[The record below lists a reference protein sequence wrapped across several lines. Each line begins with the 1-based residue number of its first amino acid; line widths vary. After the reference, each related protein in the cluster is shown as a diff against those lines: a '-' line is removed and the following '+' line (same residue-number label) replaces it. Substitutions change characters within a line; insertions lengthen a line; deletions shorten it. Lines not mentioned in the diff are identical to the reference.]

1 MLIYFI
7 EKISCLINVFY
18 VIGIIFCILLY
29 MNLIIRKFEF
39 VFIVWLKLIYK
50 CFKELIRKSIDKIY
64 KNC

>member
-1 MLIYFI
+1 
-7 EKISCLINVFY
+7 
-18 VIGIIFCILLY
+18 

-50 CFKELIRKSIDKIY
+50 CFKELIRKGIDKIY